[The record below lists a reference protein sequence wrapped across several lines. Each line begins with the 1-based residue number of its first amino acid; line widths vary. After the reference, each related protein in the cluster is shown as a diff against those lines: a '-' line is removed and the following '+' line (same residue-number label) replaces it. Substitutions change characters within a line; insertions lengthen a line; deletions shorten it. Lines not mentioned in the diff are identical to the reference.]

1 MDLSQRSSAGEA
13 GASLV
18 QSKHGFIVPS
28 SSAAQAASSLAL
40 LLREDRLLTDFNLH
54 DGSGRTDEV
63 AFAYS
68 AALLQNEEAGH
79 VTQKANDALA
89 EVHRKLA
96 LVESLAERVSR
107 TSPAA
112 VAGPLLRLHGYQL
125 DNPQAPSSLGV
136 AATSNTST
144 LATIRERGERL
155 KRQGEV
161 LDGVARRVETSL
173 KRGMKRM
180 ETVTSRLSRVLTLSA
195 TLKMILRVQF
205 EASKLDGHDLE
216 DSRDLTRAAASV
228 AVIEDLLS
236 RPELNGTSPIKAVED
251 IRPAIIQTASLVRA
265 AAAKRLKNHNT
276 SAASSTSSAVLQLG
290 TTLQVYYHLGE
301 LPQAAWNAVNHA
313 IGSVEQV
320 TSDFFCAKT
329 IAAITDGATSEA
341 RKLAGSK
348 TGDSHGQRILKKQM
362 KEFRASAASKW
373 ASGITDAALRVWNL
387 HRVLCRKTD
396 PVGRLVYVDVVSL
409 AEVPAPYNRFHK
421 KNANSSFNIFRLFWE
436 KMCEI
441 LATRLRETLEQDKLT
456 SDAAALYPA
465 ARLVRRSGFYWSVA
479 FFPSCPYLVP
489 AIPDP
494 LHWK

>member
-13 GASLV
+13 GTSLV
-18 QSKHGFIVPS
+18 RTGSKHGFSVPS
-28 SSAAQAASSLAL
+28 SSAALAASSLAL

-54 DGSGRTDEV
+54 DGSGRTEEA

-68 AALLQNEEAGH
+68 AALLQNEEAGQ
-79 VTQKANDALA
+79 VTQKATDALA

-125 DNPQAPSSLGV
+125 DNHQAKTTG
-136 AATSNTST
+136 ASNTTT

-228 AVIEDLLS
+228 AVIEDILS
-236 RPELNGTSPIKAVED
+236 RPELNGTAPIKAVED
-251 IRPAIIQTASLVRA
+251 LRPAIIQTSSLVRT
-265 AAAKRLKNHNT
+265 AAAKLLENYNT

-313 IGSVEQV
+313 IASVEQV

-341 RKLAGSK
+341 RKLTGSK
-348 TGDSHGQRILKKQM
+348 AGDSHGQRILKKQL

-396 PVGRLVYVDVVSL
+396 PVGRLVYVDVVAL
-409 AEVPAPYNRFHK
+409 AEVPAPYKRFHK
-421 KNANSSFNIFRLFWE
+421 KKANSSFNLFWLFWE
-436 KMCEI
+436 RMCEV
-441 LATRLRETLEQDKLT
+441 LATRLRETLEQDKLA

-465 ARLVRRSGFYWSVA
+465 AR
-479 FFPSCPYLVP
+479 
-489 AIPDP
+489 
-494 LHWK
+494 